1 MALGVVRLGRGSPE
15 RQVVVDL
22 RQRRRT
28 RRLGRLDWF
37 EVAYRGYLVVLFG
50 GGSVLWVSATIGDAP
65 LDAAPL
71 VRPVPSWIA
80 VLAAVVVLAGLRA
93 GTRGGPLAIEAAD
106 VVHVLGA
113 PVERREVLLLPVVQ
127 RLRTVVVG
135 GAVVGGVAG
144 QLAARRLPGSIAAW
158 ACAGAASGALVGAV
172 WMAAA
177 LLAHGR
183 PRRVTGSVGV
193 AFVVWQVV
201 GVVSPLPTPLGPVG
215 GLAVAAWP
223 GAWRDA
229 MSVSIIGAA
238 AVPMVVAVTIGL
250 LVVGVRGL
258 DRMSPEVL
266 LRRSALVAQLR
277 FAATMQDLRTVV
289 LLRRQLDEERPRH
302 TAWFTPPIGRSAV
315 WRRDWQGLARFPAVR
330 IARMGAAA
338 IVLGVSCGAV
348 AEGTT
353 TALAVAA
360 VAGFVL
366 GLEVLEPL
374 AEEIDHPDLAS
385 LVPVESGEVMA
396 RHLAASAAALVPFAL
411 VAGGAAVAV
420 VGAEHLVP
428 VAVLCVPIVWGAACG
443 AVVNVVRGA
452 PDAPQSLVPP
462 EVAGFA
468 ATVRALWP
476 VIVSGVATSV
486 VLIVRRA
493 AEVGDGVAAA
503 AVRAAIGPLLLAALI
518 VGWVRVREQAHAS
531 IDRFMAEGRA
541 HTAASRAGAR

>member
-1 MALGVVRLGRGSPE
+1 MSAGVARRRRRSAGH
-15 RQVVVDL
+15 QVVVDL
-22 RQRRRT
+22 RQRRRI

-65 LDAAPL
+65 LDAAAL
-71 VRPVPSWIA
+71 IRPVPAWIA
-80 VLAAVVVLAGLRA
+80 IFAAVVVLAGVRA
-93 GTRGGPLAIEAAD
+93 GARGGPLAIEAAD
-106 VVHVLGA
+106 VVHLLGA
-113 PVERREVLLLPVVQ
+113 PIERRDVLLLPVVQ

-135 GAVVGGVAG
+135 GALVGGVAG

-158 ACAGAASGALVGAV
+158 AVAGAASGALIGAM
-172 WMAAA
+172 WMVAA
-177 LLAHGR
+177 LLAHAR
-183 PRRVTGSVGV
+183 PRRVTGSIGV
-193 AFVVWQVV
+193 ALVVWQVV
-201 GVVSPLPTPLGPVG
+201 GAASPLPTPLGPVG

-223 GAWRDA
+223 AAWRDA
-229 MSVSIIGAA
+229 TSVSIIGAS
-238 AVPMVVAVTIGL
+238 AVPIVVAVTIGL
-250 LVVGVRGL
+250 LVIGLRGI

-289 LLRRQLDEERPRH
+289 ILRRQLDEERPRH
-302 TAWFTPPIGRSAV
+302 TAWFTVPIGRSAV

-330 IARMGAAA
+330 IARMGGAA
-338 IVLGVSCGAV
+338 IVFGVSCGAL

-353 TALAVAA
+353 AALAVAA

-385 LVPVESGEVMA
+385 SVPVESGEVMT

-411 VAGGAAVAV
+411 VAGGAAAFV
-420 VGAEHLVP
+420 VGMEHLVP

-468 ATVRALWP
+468 ATLRAVWP
-476 VIVSGVATSV
+476 VIVSGLGTSV

-493 AEVGDGVAAA
+493 AEVGDDATAA

-518 VGWVRVREQAHAS
+518 VGWVRVRDQAHAS
-531 IDRFMAEGRA
+531 IDRFVTEGRA